1 MGMTDGRYSVGFLLM
16 AFRNRPVRPDAR
28 MFDRFRTYIHN
39 RGMVDWRGI
48 LPLFEANFRRH
59 TGCMARKFNE
69 EQRQKTRQDAVQR
82 L

>member
-1 MGMTDGRYSVGFLLM
+1 MKVF
-16 AFRNRPVRPDAR
+16 AR
-28 MFDRFRTYIHN
+28 LSTCFHS

-48 LPLFEANFRRH
+48 LSLIEANFRGH

-82 L
+82 V